1 MGRTIEKLSDNVHR
15 FKFQCDSTDTIHTL
29 LVSDVHYD
37 SIHCKRKMLK
47 RHLDEIVERGG
58 LVFIFGDWFDI
69 MATYGDKRMKREGV
83 DSRYI
88 VRGRSY
94 LDVVIEDSIEFLSPY
109 AENIAL
115 ISTGNHETAIQKHCD
130 TDPIFRLVTGLN
142 RDNGTNIQMGKYS
155 GYIFLQGKYKKASGP
170 TFSKTI
176 HYHHGF
182 GGNAKRSKGM
192 LDVQIEV
199 MKYPDAD
206 LLVRGHDHQKW
217 FDPST
222 TRWRVNKQRG
232 EIYKDSVGYLKTG
245 SYKDGLGEGKQGWE
259 VEKNFLPTKMGGW
272 FVDFEYNKH
281 RGIKITPTEAN

>member
-1 MGRTIEKLSDNVHR
+1 MTSESLSDNVHR
-15 FKFQCDSTDTIHTL
+15 FRFECESRDTVPALII
-29 LVSDVHYD
+29 SDVHYD
-37 SIHCKRKMLK
+37 SIKCKRKLLK
-47 RHLDEIVERGG
+47 SHLDEIVEKDG
-58 LVFIFGDWFDI
+58 LIFIFGDWFDI

-109 AENIAL
+109 AENIAM
-115 ISTGNHETAIQKHCD
+115 ISTGNHETSIQKHCD

-142 RDNGTNIQMGKYS
+142 RDNGTDIQRGAYS
-155 GYIFLQGKYKKASGP
+155 GYIFMCFKYSKGGSMR
-170 TFSKTI
+170 TKTI

-206 LLVRGHDHQKW
+206 LLCRGHDHQKW
-217 FDPST
+217 YDPST
-222 TRWRVNKQRG
+222 TRFRVSSKTG
-232 EIYKDSVGYLKTG
+232 EITKDSVAYLKTG
-245 SYKDGLGEGKQGWE
+245 SYKDGLEEGKQGWE

-272 FVDFEYNKH
+272 FVNFDYDKH
-281 RGIKITPTEAN
+281 NGVKITPTEAN

>member
-1 MGRTIEKLSDNVHR
+1 MTYQIEELTDNVHR
-15 FKFQCDSTDTIHTL
+15 FQIPCDYTDLIPTL
-29 LVSDVHYD
+29 MISDVHYD
-37 SIHCKRKMLK
+37 SIKCKRELLEK
-47 RHLDEIVERGG
+47 HLDKIVEQDG
-58 LVFIFGDWFDI
+58 LIFIYGDWFDI

-115 ISTGNHETAIQKHCD
+115 ISAGNHETAIQKHCD

-142 RDNGTNIQMGKYS
+142 RDNGTNIQIGAYS
-155 GYIFLQGKYKKASGP
+155 GYILMDFANKNGSRRSKK
-170 TFSKTI
+170 I

-206 LLVRGHDHQKW
+206 LLCRGHDHQKW
-217 FDPST
+217 YDPST
-222 TRWRVNKQRG
+222 TRFRVDPRTGQ
-232 EIYKDSVGYLKTG
+232 ISKDSVGYLKTG
-245 SYKDGLGEGKQGWE
+245 SYKDGLEEGKHGWE

-272 FVDFEYNKH
+272 FVNFEYH
-281 RGIKITPTEAN
+281 REKGVTITPREAN